1 MFKFLLF
8 SLLILQHLT
17 FYSQNVFTD
26 ITKESGIDHIYNIF
40 ESGGFGGGVA
50 VFDFDDDGFED
61 LYLSGGKKSGVLYK
75 NNGDST
81 FSDVTLSAGIATND
95 IITVGATTA
104 DVNKDGYIDLFV
116 TTIAEKISKSKFKK
130 LAKNLL
136 FLNKGD
142 GTFSEATEQFKLDI
156 KNFSTGATFGDINSD
171 GFPDLFIGNYFKD
184 FIGNLG
190 VLNGFTISDDYKPGS
205 DELYLNIQGKYFKNI
220 SYLLDGCE
228 PGYGFG
234 GVFSDVDNDGDLDL
248 YLINDF
254 GEQKVSNQLLIN
266 EYPKLKFTNKSKEMN
281 ADSAVHAMG
290 TAVGDYNNDGWM
302 DYQVTNIFSGP
313 LLVNRGNNEGFLDL
327 SNELGVG
334 IDIIASKAGPSTAV
348 ISWSPV
354 FLDYDNDLDLDLFNS
369 IGGINPPTM
378 YLKDFLYENMGRVFK
393 VNENS
398 GIIDYGI
405 SRGTVKFDFD
415 NDGDLDLFV
424 VKQTPLW
431 KDYNSTERIK
441 SKLFRNDSKNN
452 NNWLKVSLN
461 GNESTSRG
469 LGARVKIVSSDNKL
483 IREVDGGSSHIS
495 QNTSIL
501 HFGLGDLNK
510 IDSLVVTWPGGK
522 KQILTE
528 IPINEYIKIDEI
540 ESKEESF
547 IDWIVNFF
555 NFAS

>member
-1 MFKFLLF
+1 MFRFPFF
-8 SLLILQHLT
+8 SVLILHHLT
-17 FYSQNVFTD
+17 FYSQNIFTD
-26 ITKESGIDHIYNIF
+26 ITNESGIDHIYNIF

-50 VFDFDDDGFED
+50 VFDFDSDGFED
-61 LYLSGGKKSGVLYK
+61 LYLAGGKKSGVLYK

-81 FSDVTLSAGIATND
+81 FSDVTISAGLVTSD
-95 IITVGATTA
+95 IITAGATTA

-116 TTIAEKISKSKFKK
+116 TTIAEKISNSKYKK

-136 FLNKGD
+136 FLNNGD
-142 GTFSEATEQFKLDI
+142 GTFSRATEKFKLDI
-156 KNFSTGATFGDINSD
+156 KNFSTGATFGDIKSD
-171 GFPDLFIGNYFKD
+171 GYPDLFIGNYFKD
-184 FIGNLG
+184 FVGNLG
-190 VLNGFTISDDYKPGS
+190 VLNGFTISDDYKPGN
-205 DELYLNIQGKYFKNI
+205 DELYLNIEGKYFKNV
-220 SYLLDGCE
+220 SYLLDGCA

-234 GVFSDVDNDGDLDL
+234 GVFSDVDNDCDLDL

-266 EYPKLKFTNKSKEMN
+266 EYPRLKFTNKSKEMN

-313 LLVNRGNNEGFLDL
+313 LLVNRGNTEGFLDL

-431 KDYNSTERIK
+431 KDYNSTERVK
-441 SKLFRNDSKNN
+441 SKLFRNDTKND

-469 LGARVKIVSSDNKL
+469 LGARVKIVCAGNNL
-483 IREVDGGSSHIS
+483 MREVDGGSSHIS

-528 IPINEYIKIDEI
+528 IPINEHINIDEI

>member
-1 MFKFLLF
+1 MFRFYFF
-8 SLLILQHLT
+8 SLLILKYFT
-17 FYSQNVFTD
+17 FYSQNIFTD
-26 ITKESGIDHIYNIF
+26 ITEESGIDHIYNIF

-61 LYLSGGKKSGVLYK
+61 LYLAGGKKSGVLYK

-81 FSDVTLSAGIATND
+81 FSDVTLSAGLVTND
-95 IITVGATTA
+95 IITAGATTA
-104 DVNKDGYIDLFV
+104 DVNKDGHIDLFV
-116 TTIAEKISKSKFKK
+116 TTIAEKISDSKYKK

-136 FLNKGD
+136 FLNNGD
-142 GTFSEATEQFKLDI
+142 GTFSRATEKFKLDI

-184 FIGNLG
+184 FVGNLG

-205 DELYLNIQGKYFKNI
+205 DELYLNIEGKYFKNV
-220 SYLLDGCE
+220 SYLLDGCA

-302 DYQVTNIFSGP
+302 DYQITNIFSGP
-313 LLVNRGNNEGFLDL
+313 LLVNRGNTEGFLDL

-393 VNENS
+393 VNENA

-431 KDYNSTERIK
+431 KDYNSTERVK
-441 SKLFRNDSKNN
+441 SKLFRNDTKND

-469 LGARVKIVSSDNKL
+469 LGARVKIVSAGNNL
-483 IREVDGGSSHIS
+483 MREVDGGSSHIS

-522 KQILTE
+522 KQIFTE
-528 IPINEYIKIDEI
+528 IPINEHINIDEI

-547 IDWIVNFF
+547 IDWVVNFF

>member
-1 MFKFLLF
+1 MFRFPFF
-8 SLLILQHLT
+8 SLLILHHLT
-17 FYSQNVFTD
+17 FYSQNIFTD

-50 VFDFDDDGFED
+50 VFDFDSDGFED
-61 LYLSGGKKSGVLYK
+61 LYLAGGKKSGVLYK

-81 FSDVTLSAGIATND
+81 FSDVTISAGLVTSD
-95 IITVGATTA
+95 IITAGATTA

-116 TTIAEKISKSKFKK
+116 TTIAEKISNSKFKK

-136 FLNKGD
+136 FLNNGD
-142 GTFSEATEQFKLDI
+142 GTFSKATEQFKLDI

-184 FIGNLG
+184 FVGNLG
-190 VLNGFTISDDYKPGS
+190 VLNGFTISDDYKPGN
-205 DELYLNIQGKYFKNI
+205 DELYLNIEGKYFKNV

-228 PGYGFG
+228 AGYGFG

-266 EYPKLKFTNKSKEMN
+266 EYPRLKFTNKSKEMN

-313 LLVNRGNNEGFLDL
+313 LLVNRGNTEGFLDL

-354 FLDYDNDLDLDLFNS
+354 FLDYDNDKDLDLFNS

-378 YLKDFLYENMGRVFK
+378 YLKDFLFENMGRVFK

-398 GIIDYGI
+398 GIVDYGI

-431 KDYNSTERIK
+431 KDYSSKERIK
-441 SKLFRNDSKNN
+441 SKLFRNDTKND
-452 NNWLKVSLN
+452 NNWLKVSLK

-469 LGARVKIVSSDNKL
+469 LGARVKILSSGNKL

-510 IDSLVVTWPGGK
+510 VDSLVVTWPGGK
-522 KQILTE
+522 KQIITE
-528 IPINEYIKIDEI
+528 IPINEHINIDEI

-547 IDWIVNFF
+547 IDWIANFF

>member
-1 MFKFLLF
+1 MFRFPFF
-8 SLLILQHLT
+8 SVLILHHLT

-26 ITKESGIDHIYNIF
+26 ITEESGIDHIYNIF

-50 VFDFDDDGFED
+50 VFDFDSDGFED
-61 LYLSGGKKSGVLYK
+61 LYLAGGKKSGVLYK

-81 FSDVTLSAGIATND
+81 FSDVTISAGLVTSD
-95 IITVGATTA
+95 IITAGATTA

-116 TTIAEKISKSKFKK
+116 TTIAEKVSNSKYKK

-136 FLNKGD
+136 FLNNGD
-142 GTFSEATEQFKLDI
+142 GTFSRATEQFKLDI

-171 GFPDLFIGNYFKD
+171 GYPDLFIGNYFKD
-184 FIGNLG
+184 FVGNLG

-205 DELYLNIQGKYFKNI
+205 DEMYLNIEGKYFKNV

-266 EYPKLKFTNKSKEMN
+266 EYPRLKFTNKSKEMN

-313 LLVNRGNNEGFLDL
+313 LLVNRGNTEGFLDL

-431 KDYNSTERIK
+431 KDYNSKERVK
-441 SKLFRNDSKNN
+441 SKLFRNDTKND

-469 LGARVKIVSSDNKL
+469 LGARVKIVSAGSNL
-483 IREVDGGSSHIS
+483 MREVDGGSSHIS

-522 KQILTE
+522 KQIFTE
-528 IPINEYIKIDEI
+528 IPINEHINIDEI
-540 ESKEESF
+540 VSKEESF
-547 IDWIVNFF
+547 IDWVVNFF